1 MSVSTRPWLR
11 RVRRRASHQAM
22 GNFLLSLIFA
32 TNYPRPKSHRVWRPS
47 PASSS
52 WAEERAWH
60 CQEDLSAFFF
70 NCTNSCLSSI
80 RVNLSQEETVQNQSV
95 LLKTKQNWR
104 NPKVGKTSPWAPMA
118 EKKSLGTSDVLG
130 QCLRRQGFGIGSSE
144 VEEDACK

>member
-1 MSVSTRPWLR
+1 MSVSARPWLR
-11 RVRRRASHQAM
+11 RVLTGLRAM

-32 TNYPRPKSHRVWRPS
+32 TNYPRPKRHRVWRPS

-70 NCTNSCLSSI
+70 NCTILCLSS
-80 RVNLSQEETVQNQSV
+80 VNLSQEETVQNQNV

-104 NPKVGKTSPWAPMA
+104 NPKEGKTPPWAPMA
-118 EKKSLGTSDVLG
+118 EKKSLGISNVLG
-130 QCLRRQGFGIGSSE
+130 QWLRRQGFGIGRSE